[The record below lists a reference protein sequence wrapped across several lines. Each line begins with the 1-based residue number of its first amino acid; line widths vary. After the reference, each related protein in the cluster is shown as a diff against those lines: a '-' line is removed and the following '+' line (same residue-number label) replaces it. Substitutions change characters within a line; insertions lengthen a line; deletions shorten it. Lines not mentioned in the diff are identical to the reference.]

1 MYSLFLIIL
10 GACCVVSYSP
20 GRYAV
25 AAVVLIGFLQD
36 PFRKVIPGEPV
47 IFVAM
52 VGVVFAFVFVG
63 IISRIGLNR
72 SLAPFNA
79 WSNEMAR
86 PLNFFVLVL
95 VLQLLHS
102 FLRYGNA
109 VVSLIGL
116 MSYVA
121 PFFAIVVGYYSIDR
135 IEDIRRFMRLYV
147 VAGVLVS
154 ATVILSY
161 TGYDSPLFKEV
172 GTGLKIYDQGTILR
186 SFSGLMRTGEI
197 AAWHAATAACFMTI
211 LYFTSEKKSSLLVA
225 LVIVVLAVM
234 AIVFTGRRK
243 MLMLISMFSIFYLV
257 SYFYFRKSLN
267 FSYAVIIVI
276 GLFFVWIGVEIV
288 FPGGYSDNFQ
298 NYLARSTSVYSD
310 APSRFASMGLAP
322 LTWAYNRVGLFGG
335 GLGIAS
341 QGSAIFNMSSIAGGA
356 GEGGLGKV
364 MAELGLPGLIAIA
377 WLTASIAIYLNKGL
391 LLSSQKFVPKEIMPM
406 MLGISAMLGV
416 NVLTFS
422 VATQVYGDVFI
433 LILLGLL
440 AGFLFALPKLVL
452 RGIDQQQAAQQSYY
466 T

>member
-1 MYSLFLIIL
+1 MYSLFLLIL
-10 GACCVVSYSP
+10 AVCCAISYGR
-20 GRYAV
+20 GRYTL
-25 AAVVLIGFLQD
+25 AAVLLIGFIQD
-36 PFRKVIPGEPV
+36 PFRKMIAGEPV

-52 VGVVFAFVFVG
+52 VGVVFAVMFLGTV
-63 IISRIGLNR
+63 SRVGLNK
-72 SLAPFNA
+72 SLDPFLA
-79 WSNEMAR
+79 WSREMER
-86 PLNFFVLVL
+86 PLNFFALVL
-95 VLQLLHS
+95 LIQLLHS

-121 PFFAIVVGYYSIDR
+121 PFFAIVVGYYSINR
-135 IEDIRRFMRLYV
+135 VEDIRRFMWIYV
-147 VAGVLVS
+147 MSGVLVS

-161 TGYDSPLFKEV
+161 AGYESQLFKEV
-172 GTGLKIYDQGTILR
+172 GLGLIIYDQGTVMR

-197 AAWHAATAACFMTI
+197 AAWHAATTACFMAI
-211 LYFTSEKKSSLLVA
+211 LFFTSEKKSSFIVA
-225 LVIVVLAVM
+225 TVIVLLAVLAVM
-234 AIVFTGRRK
+234 LTGRRK
-243 MLMLISMFSIFYLV
+243 MLMLFSMFSVLYLFG
-257 SYFYFRKSLN
+257 YFYYRKSLDI
-267 FSYAVIIVI
+267 SYAFIIGAAI
-276 GLFFVWIGVEIV
+276 LMVWLGVETF
-288 FPGGYSDNFQ
+288 FPGGYSDDFQ
-298 NYLARSTSVYSD
+298 NYFARGASVYTD
-310 APSRFASMGLAP
+310 ASSRFIDLGLGP

-341 QGSAIFNMSSIAGGA
+341 QGSHLFNLSGIAGGA

-364 MAELGLPGLIAIA
+364 MAELGLPGLVAIA
-377 WLTASIAIYLNKGL
+377 WLMSSIAVYLNKGL
-391 LLSSQKFVPKEIMPM
+391 LLSAQTFVPQQIMPM

-452 RGIDQQQAAQQSYY
+452 RGIDQQRTAQRPDY